1 MLGRARLAAALAL
14 IATAITSGAEPRWRL
29 TRQTRLNFY
38 AAAVAHDADGG
49 SLFLSSKDGLY
60 SIDLASMRVG
70 GAIAGV
76 SGAGSVA
83 VSPAHGEIYVLALHD
98 DVLRVVDIASRRVA
112 RTFPAPAG
120 FNVFVDAS
128 TSDLYYLRADTP
140 TVRVASRVDGREL
153 ARITLDGAPSFVLRD
168 PARHRLLVR
177 LADRDLIQV
186 IDTRE
191 RAVAVSWPMASE
203 GQSAMGL
210 DERTGRVFASDGRRV
225 VMLDGA
231 SGKPLGR
238 FGAGDAV
245 RSIAVD
251 AATGAV
257 AALWGG
263 SRINIA
269 RVHDLGIDL
278 QTSVDTHTLVRQLF
292 LDPRSHRLYALATAD
307 DARRGSD
314 DPNAPAAN
322 ALRVSAILTLEAK

>member
-1 MLGRARLAAALAL
+1 MRPAPLALVLALAAAGV
-14 IATAITSGAEPRWRL
+14 SGAEPTFRL
-29 TRQTRLNFY
+29 TRQTPLNFY

-49 SLFLSSKDGLY
+49 RLFLSSKDGLY
-60 SIDLASMRVG
+60 SIDLVSMRAG
-70 GAIAGV
+70 GAIKGV
-76 SGAGSVA
+76 TGAGSVA
-83 VSPAHGEIYVLALHD
+83 VSPADGEVYVLALHD
-98 DVLRVVDIASRRVA
+98 DVLRVVDAAARRVT
-112 RTFPAPAG
+112 RTFAAPAG
-120 FNVFVDAS
+120 FNVFFDAS
-128 TSDLYYLRADTP
+128 STDLYYLRADMH
-140 TVRVASRVDGREL
+140 TVRVASRADGREL
-153 ARITLDGAPSFVLRD
+153 ARIPLDGAPSFVLRD

-191 RAVAVSWPMASE
+191 RAVAVSWPMPAE

-210 DERTGRVFASDGRRV
+210 DERTGRVFASDGRSV

-231 SGKPLGR
+231 TGKPLGR

-251 AATGAV
+251 AATGVV

-263 SRINIA
+263 SRVNVA

-278 QTSVDTHTLVRQLF
+278 QHSVDTHALVRQLF
-292 LDPRSHRLYALATAD
+292 VDPRSHRLYALATVED
-307 DARRGSD
+307 SRRASD
-314 DPNAPAAN
+314 DPNAPAAS